1 MSGSKTI
8 YPIRIITVKKIEA
21 LAVEHEDFGFGKVDA
36 HGYTTHG
43 FNPKGLRSFIKAIIK
58 ILSENSKDQYQEG
71 LNAAI
76 KVLTST
82 AEDFEQIAARI
93 RQKQHR
99 TNTEQ
104 RECED
109 FEMRAR
115 LLRGQVLNIEGLDPK
130 S

>member
-1 MSGSKTI
+1 MKTI
-8 YPIRIITVKKIEA
+8 YPIRIITVKQIEA
-21 LAVEHEDFGFGKVDA
+21 LAVKHEDFGYGKVDA

-43 FNPKGLRSFIKAIIK
+43 FSPKGLRSFIKAIIK
-58 ILSENSKDQYQEG
+58 MISDNRKDQYQAG
-71 LNAAI
+71 LDAAV
-76 KVLTST
+76 KVLTGT

-93 RQKQHR
+93 RKLQHR

-115 LLRGQVLNIEGLDPK
+115 LLRGQVLNIEGLEPK